1 MRWSFVALSSDYYSQ
16 QKETLEYFTD
26 YFSVTRKAFYQL
38 FSLKKQPIY
47 TEIKAQ
53 S

>member
-1 MRWSFVALSSDYYSQ
+1 MQWSFVVLSSDYYSQ

-38 FSLKKQPIY
+38 FSFE
-47 TEIKAQ
+47 EIAYLY
-53 S
+53 